1 MQTEGR
7 SEEGVSQSVSQ
18 PSEEFSFE
26 DAAQPF
32 QLANAT
38 RPMSM
43 EEGSSAGEERGG
55 EREGEEEIEE
65 EEEDALMYSE
75 EDLEGRTEAV
85 WVALSENEREVG
97 EEGVS
102 DA

>member
-32 QLANAT
+32 QLATAT

-55 EREGEEEIEE
+55 EREEEEEE

-85 WVALSENEREVG
+85 WVALSENEREVR
-97 EEGVS
+97 EDGVS

>member
-18 PSEEFSFE
+18 PSEEVSFE

-55 EREGEEEIEE
+55 EREEEEE

-97 EEGVS
+97 EDGVS

>member
-32 QLANAT
+32 QLATAT

-55 EREGEEEIEE
+55 EREEEEEE

-97 EEGVS
+97 EDGVS

>member
-55 EREGEEEIEE
+55 EREEEEE

-85 WVALSENEREVG
+85 WVALSENEREVR
-97 EEGVS
+97 EDGVS

>member
-55 EREGEEEIEE
+55 EREEEEE

-85 WVALSENEREVG
+85 WVALSENEREV
-97 EEGVS
+97 EEDSVS

>member
-55 EREGEEEIEE
+55 EREEEEEE

-85 WVALSENEREVG
+85 WVALSENEREVR
-97 EEGVS
+97 EDGVS

>member
-43 EEGSSAGEERGG
+43 EEGSSAGEGRGG
-55 EREGEEEIEE
+55 EREEEEEE

-97 EEGVS
+97 DDGVS

>member
-7 SEEGVSQSVSQ
+7 SEEMVSQSVSQ
-18 PSEEFSFE
+18 PSEEYSFE

-55 EREGEEEIEE
+55 EREEEGGEEE

-85 WVALSENEREVG
+85 WVVLSENERAVG
-97 EEGVS
+97 EDGVS

>member
-55 EREGEEEIEE
+55 EREEEEE

-97 EEGVS
+97 EDGVS